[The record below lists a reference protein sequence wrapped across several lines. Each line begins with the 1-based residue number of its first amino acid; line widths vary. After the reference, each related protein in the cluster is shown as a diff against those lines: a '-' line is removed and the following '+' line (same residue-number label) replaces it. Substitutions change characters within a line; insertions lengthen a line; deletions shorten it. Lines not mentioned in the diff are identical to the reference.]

1 MDKCGGYYAK
11 WNKPDGERQIL
22 RDLIYVWTLKKKGM
36 GEVGGTSLRLHP
48 PSTRR
53 LGSIAGQG
61 TRSHMLQLKIL
72 YAIIKTWHSLN
83 K

>member
-1 MDKCGGYYAK
+1 MLSEISQMEKDKYCVISFMCG
-11 WNKPDGERQIL
+11 L
-22 RDLIYVWTLKKKGM
+22 LKKKGM
-36 GEVGGTSLRLHP
+36 GEVRGTSLRLHP